1 MVSKTALIQI
11 IVGVVGF
18 FSTIGMFYLGKIYNW
33 QNSMDII
40 ASVLLA
46 IGTILIEL
54 SISFTNLKDSIE
66 KLYPVLELS
75 AEEQKNIHSA
85 ILMTNKLKLQE
96 DNPFAHIALA
106 SYAEAVNTLQQ
117 ATEGNNF
124 YINNIFQAN
133 YLALKSMQSGQTF
146 KGLSALISEDYW
158 NHDPEMERYKELNFS
173 QAQKGINIIRIFLFN
188 NEQELFQMKKIM
200 TEQQDNKIKVYYC
213 FKKDIEHINHFS
225 DFTSIKD
232 LNLAIIVEQEEK
244 LQTVTIT
251 QNKISIGII
260 EKQFDRILEKSKT
273 FNKDTVNDSTTS

>member
-1 MVSKTALIQI
+1 MISKTALIQI
-11 IVGVVGF
+11 IVGIVGF

-85 ILMTNKLKLQE
+85 ILMTNQLKIQE
-96 DNPFAHIALA
+96 NNPYAQIALI
-106 SYAEAVNTLQQ
+106 SYGEAVNTLKQ
-117 ATEGNNF
+117 AVEGNNF

-133 YLALKSMQSGQTF
+133 YLALKSMQPGQTF

-173 QAQKGINIIRIFLFN
+173 QAQRGIKIIRIFLFN
-188 NEQELFQMKKIM
+188 NEHELSQMKKIM
-200 TEQQDNKIKVYYC
+200 TEQQNNKIQVFYC
-213 FKKDIEHINHFS
+213 FKKDIENINHYS

-232 LNLAIIVEQEEK
+232 LNMAIIVEQEEK

-251 QNKISIGII
+251 QNEISIGIL
-260 EKQFDRILEKSKT
+260 EKQFDRILIKSKK
-273 FNKDTVNDSTTS
+273 FDAG

>member
-1 MVSKTALIQI
+1 MISKTALIQI
-11 IVGVVGF
+11 IVGIVGF

-33 QNSMDII
+33 PNSMDII

-85 ILMTNKLKLQE
+85 ILMTNQLKTQE
-96 DNPFAHIALA
+96 DNPYAQIALI
-106 SYAEAVNTLQQ
+106 SYAEAVNTLKQ
-117 ATEGNNF
+117 AVEGNNF

-133 YLALKSMQSGQTF
+133 YLALKSMQTGQTF

-173 QAQKGINIIRIFLFN
+173 QAQRGINIIRIFLFN
-188 NEQELFQMKKIM
+188 NENELSQMKKIM
-200 TEQQDNKIKVYYC
+200 TEQYNNKIQVFYC
-213 FKKDIEHINHFS
+213 FKKDIENINHYS

-232 LNLAIIVEQEEK
+232 LNMAIIVEQEEK

-251 QNKISIGII
+251 QNGISIGIL
-260 EKQFDRILEKSKT
+260 EKQFDRILVKSKK
-273 FNKDTVNDSTTS
+273 FDIG